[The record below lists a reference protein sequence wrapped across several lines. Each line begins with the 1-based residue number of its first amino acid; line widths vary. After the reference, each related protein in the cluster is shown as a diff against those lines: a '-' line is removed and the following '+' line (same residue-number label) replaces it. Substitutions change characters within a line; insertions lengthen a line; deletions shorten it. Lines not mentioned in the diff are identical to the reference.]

1 MIKDI
6 EVTLYDIFGYLL
18 PGCIAL
24 ISALI
29 LLWTIC
35 YPGQPFPIRTPNTFG
50 YAILLIVAYYAG
62 HFVHVIADQL
72 VNLFKID
79 RWRVLEKKDSDRS
92 LPECIMEGAKRKI
105 GHVLDLKADEVNA
118 VPNKWLYRIADEVI
132 GQCGQAGDREI
143 FMNRVGFYRG
153 SLVAFFML
161 WLSLISRIG
170 IPITDVTIEGKVFEI
185 PSLAFILT
193 VTFLLIGMIFLWYRY
208 RKFVDYRVTS
218 AVICFLAMKPPD
230 KEEGKKN

>member
-24 ISALI
+24 VSALI

-35 YPGQPFPIRTPNTFG
+35 YAGQPFPIRTPDTFG
-50 YAILLIVAYYAG
+50 CAILLIAAYYAG
-62 HFVHVIADQL
+62 HFVHAIADQL

-79 RWRVLEKKDSDRS
+79 RWRTLEKKDDDKS
-92 LPECIMEGAKRKI
+92 LPECIKEGAKRKI
-105 GHVLDLKADEVNA
+105 QQVLKLKADDVNA
-118 VPNKWLYRIADEVI
+118 ISYKWLYRIADEVI
-132 GQCGQAGDREI
+132 GQCGQPGDREI

-170 IPITDVTIEGKVFEI
+170 IPITYFTIHGKIFEI

-193 VTFLLIGMIFLWYRY
+193 VIILLIGMIFLWYRY

-218 AVICFLAMKPPD
+218 AVICFLALKPPD
-230 KEEGKKN
+230 KEEEKKK